1 LNASAIRAC
10 GSITYTSS
18 SRARFGV
25 AFHSFRNT
33 NAAQALKDAPTTPAE
48 IVEVIGYERGF
59 TVETY
64 VTVWLA
70 GVAVGGP
77 QILLR
82 SGPITLISG
91 SKVRVLVRPPT
102 INDLVALRPDARNA
116 VSAWCPH
123 LHCRL
128 RLQSRESS
136 RMASAWQY
144 SAS

>member
-1 LNASAIRAC
+1 L
-10 GSITYTSS
+10 
-18 SRARFGV
+18 GV

-70 GVAVGGP
+70 GVAAGGP

-102 INDLVALRPDARNA
+102 INDLVTLRLDARNA
-116 VSAWCPH
+116 VSAFTLAAAWH
-123 LHCRL
+123 LHGSIRPAE
-128 RLQSRESS
+128 RR
-136 RMASAWQY
+136 
-144 SAS
+144 